1 MFRTWWNLSNS
12 QGVEKYITFFHVL
25 RKFSQC
31 KHHFWRQSVNV
42 NLRRLKAEEKSL
54 HNNTHLSPAQIF
66 RLIDR
71 DVRNTITSRRH
82 SQGLLH
88 QTYGALD
95 KMTRILPFFFG
106 QHSDPSHR
114 YKTTSFFEN
123 TKLFPFLFFYGHF
136 YLNFCQES
144 CM

>member
-12 QGVEKYITFFHVL
+12 QGVEKNITFFHVL

-42 NLRRLKAEEKSL
+42 NLRRLKAEDKSL

-82 SQGLLH
+82 KRSFTKLM
-88 QTYGALD
+88 ALWIRWLGSFPFSLD
-95 KMTRILPFFFG
+95 NTRILPI
-106 QHSDPSHR
+106 D
-114 YKTTSFFEN
+114 
-123 TKLFPFLFFYGHF
+123 TKLLPFLKIQNYFLSCFFLRRF
-136 YLNFCQES
+136 SSNFCQES